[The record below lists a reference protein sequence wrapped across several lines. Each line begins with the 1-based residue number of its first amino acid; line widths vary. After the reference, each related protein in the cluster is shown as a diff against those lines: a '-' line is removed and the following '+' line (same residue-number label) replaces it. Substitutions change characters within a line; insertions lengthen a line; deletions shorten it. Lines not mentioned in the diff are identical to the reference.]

1 MQERTEFP
9 LPGKKKS
16 TYEEIIWELLLFW
29 KPANAAGCIFFMFL
43 HLGKKK
49 SKFKSFK
56 KFFVKKK
63 RKESSSGSSN
73 LKLFQSTSDV
83 AASHDMHASFDSED
97 EHE

>member
-1 MQERTEFP
+1 
-9 LPGKKKS
+9 
-16 TYEEIIWELLLFW
+16 
-29 KPANAAGCIFFMFL
+29 MFL